1 MRWGLGGSN
10 AAKTFQLDL
19 MKATRF
25 TSATLPANAFAEPVS
40 VSPLAKTTIKGA
52 SGVFQRNLVYLIAVG
67 HFANDAYTGFL
78 SPLLPLLMERL
89 QFPLSRAGI
98 LASVLS
104 ASTSLSQPIFGALN
118 DRFNQRFFVFL
129 GPLISGVF
137 ICSLGYSPS
146 YEILIAL
153 LLICGLGSA
162 IFHPSAATMVS
173 RISGPRKEWGMSL
186 FIVAGNIGH
195 ALSPLLVVPVAAYL
209 GFHALPLLVFP
220 ALVVAFLLFR
230 RLPHPATLP
239 IPAQNFSHDG
249 NAQQH
254 RVLLSLHLAICIL
267 RSVMITAFSTFIPV
281 YMHSN
286 GHTLFA
292 AGVTITVFQAVGAI
306 GSLLSGHFAARM
318 GRRRI
323 IIVSLLAAAPLLA
336 GFIYFS
342 GGVALLSL
350 ALSGIL
356 LYFSF
361 PLNIVMA
368 QELYPHRSS
377 MVSALM
383 IGVSWGVAGLLM
395 TPLGFIAE
403 KAGLPNALLTLA
415 TCGVVAAFLA
425 SFLPKEQK

>member
-1 MRWGLGGSN
+1 
-10 AAKTFQLDL
+10 

-25 TSATLPANAFAEPVS
+25 TSPLLSSNAFVETVPAASLV
-40 VSPLAKTTIKGA
+40 KTTSKGGA
-52 SGVFQRNLVYLIAVG
+52 GVFQRGLVYLIAVG

-118 DRFNQRFFVFL
+118 DRFNRRFFVFL

-153 LLICGLGSA
+153 LLLCGLGSA

-173 RISGPRKEWGMSL
+173 RISGARKEWGMSL
-186 FIVAGNIGH
+186 FIVSGNIGH
-195 ALSPLLVVPVAAYL
+195 ALSPLLVVPVVTYL
-209 GFHALPLLVFP
+209 GFHALPLLMFP

-230 RLPHPATLP
+230 RLPQPATLP
-239 IPAQNFSHDG
+239 IPVRDFSHDG
-249 NAQQH
+249 NPQPH
-254 RVLLSLHLAICIL
+254 RVLLSLHLTICIL

-281 YMHSN
+281 YMHTN
-286 GHTLFA
+286 GHSLFA

-306 GSLLSGHFAARM
+306 GSLFSGHFAARV

-342 GGVALLSL
+342 GALALLSL

-403 KAGLPNALLTLA
+403 QVGLPNALLTLA
-415 TCGVVAAFLA
+415 IGGIVAAFLA
-425 SFLPKEQK
+425 SFLPKDEISPAP